1 MPVIR
6 RKGLS
11 ELQKKRADEL
21 FDKILTVAILVVA
34 VVILGLLLF
43 LYYNVHHNKLF
54 NSLTYDYSCSSY
66 EEQVKNTNTTTLS
79 YYITSVD
86 NKYDTILMSPLSI
99 QSAIYDYYSNQNT
112 QKPEV
117 FDFFQNG
124 YNTWYESGA
133 IFKSDCM
140 ISELPGVVASSETLV
155 GRTTVDT
162 ENVINTLGFSVDYD
176 ENTLYS
182 IFYMKYGLKDGIYSS
197 KDDMIYYD
205 GEIDYKRTDEYE
217 AVKIPLSND
226 DYSIYLIDGDLTN
239 FTTEDF
245 ESKVALVNVAPYIW
259 QSSGKMNNVASKLG
273 YTDTDLVILNQFGF
287 GASNHEVVETYTSET
302 TDTYYYVTD
311 FSFIIVDNETG
322 LMLAF
327 GKHY

>member
-1 MPVIR
+1 
-6 RKGLS
+6 
-11 ELQKKRADEL
+11 
-21 FDKILTVAILVVA
+21 
-34 VVILGLLLF
+34 
-43 LYYNVHHNKLF
+43 
-54 NSLTYDYSCSSY
+54 
-66 EEQVKNTNTTTLS
+66 
-79 YYITSVD
+79 
-86 NKYDTILMSPLSI
+86 
-99 QSAIYDYYSNQNT
+99 
-112 QKPEV
+112 
-117 FDFFQNG
+117 
-124 YNTWYESGA
+124 
-133 IFKSDCM
+133 
-140 ISELPGVVASSETLV
+140 
-155 GRTTVDT
+155 
-162 ENVINTLGFSVDYD
+162 
-176 ENTLYS
+176 
-182 IFYMKYGLKDGIYSS
+182 MKYGLKDGIYSS